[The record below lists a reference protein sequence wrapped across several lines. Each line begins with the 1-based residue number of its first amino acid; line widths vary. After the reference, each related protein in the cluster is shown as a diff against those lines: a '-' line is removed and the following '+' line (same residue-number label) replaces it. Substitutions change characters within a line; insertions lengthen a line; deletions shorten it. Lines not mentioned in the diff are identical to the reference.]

1 MHVFGDSNRGIG
13 GNLGEMFLQILNV
26 LGLLVG
32 GSFEEGELLLKVL
45 DCEFP
50 NFHFI
55 YLLLDFFL
63 CL

>member
-45 DCEFP
+45 DC
-50 NFHFI
+50 
-55 YLLLDFFL
+55 
-63 CL
+63 